1 MNNKIKFTVAL
12 TATATLAGVQVNA
25 QADEQT
31 QNDPQ
36 ANLVSSQATNELNS
50 ANQADQALASQEVI
64 ATVAQQAEAVAQS
77 ATEASATANQA
88 PTSATSEH
96 TTINPTTSVS
106 TSAVSESVA
115 ASEVSTANAESTNS
129 SSATTPASTT
139 VTDAQAQTTENKQAT
154 PVTSNNAPT
163 NTTAEKVNHISVV
176 APADADGVITTPI
189 TDEQHLPHNLTEP
202 KNLADGT
209 ESRNGNYYGWYD
221 VDPTQDT
228 SAKLVI
234 TNGRLADN
242 QQKELADYALE
253 LINNLRQQHQLTPLV
268 MSDKIRNQ
276 VKDTE
281 LAYRDTHSETVDN
294 HTSFV
299 DLGKNG
305 ESYNPTNLFIPL
317 SSQNLGF
324 GSAQTMLEAK
334 IDILNAFT
342 AMAYKDGDSNNGH
355 LQDMLIPFKADQVG
369 MLVPFID
376 YVGDRGGQFDWNYL
390 TDFIIFDKRDLKTFN
405 PVSDETVN
413 QELGLSVAS
422 VTPEKPATGSQ
433 TTTPEN
439 PADGSPTATPEKPGV
454 DNQNTTF
461 EKLADGSQTATQA
474 QPSNEAPAQSQVATT
489 EIRPAAP
496 QADHAVAAKP
506 LGAKQSAVT
515 PDVKLQQAKQATA
528 QANAKL
534 VLAQAQQA
542 AAKASLS
549 AQPYPGFTVQSTP
562 TVAKTSMT
570 PNNTTQA
577 SDKAL
582 PNTGSSDN
590 TTLAWTG
597 MSMLIGLLGFGFK
610 RKH

>member
-31 QNDPQ
+31 QNNPQ
-36 ANLVSSQATNELNS
+36 ANLVSSQATNELNT
-50 ANQADQALASQEVI
+50 ANQADQALSSQEVI
-64 ATVAQQAEAVAQS
+64 ATVAQQAEAVPQS
-77 ATEASATANQA
+77 ATEASAIANQA

-96 TTINPTTSVS
+96 TTVTPATSVS

-115 ASEVSTANAESTNS
+115 ASEASTANAESTNS

-139 VTDAQAQTTENKQAT
+139 VTEAQAQTTENKQAT

-253 LINNLRQQHQLTPLV
+253 LINNLRKQHQLTPLV

-369 MLVPFID
+369 MVVPFID

-433 TTTPEN
+433 TTTPE
-439 PADGSPTATPEKPGV
+439 KP
-454 DNQNTTF
+454 
-461 EKLADGSQTATQA
+461 ADGSQTATQA

>member
-36 ANLVSSQATNELNS
+36 ANLVSSQATNELNP

-64 ATVAQQAEAVAQS
+64 ATVAQQTEAVAQS
-77 ATEASATANQA
+77 ATEASATASQT

-96 TTINPTTSVS
+96 TTVTPTTSVS

-115 ASEVSTANAESTNS
+115 ASEASTANAESTNS

-139 VTDAQAQTTENKQAT
+139 VTETQAQTTENKQAT

-163 NTTAEKVNHISVV
+163 NTTAEKVNHTSVV

-253 LINNLRQQHQLTPLV
+253 LINKLRKQHQLTPLV

-390 TDFIIFDKRDLKTFN
+390 TDFIIFDKRDLKTFTL
-405 PVSDETVN
+405 VSDETVN

-422 VTPEKPATGSQ
+422 VTPE
-433 TTTPEN
+433 N
-439 PADGSPTATPEKPGV
+439 PADGSQTVTPEKPGV
-454 DNQNTTF
+454 DNQNTTS
-461 EKLADGSQTATQA
+461 EKPADGSQTATPA

-489 EIRPAAP
+489 E
-496 QADHAVAAKP
+496 D
-506 LGAKQSAVT
+506 SACC
-515 PDVKLQQAKQATA
+515 AT
-528 QANAKL
+528 
-534 VLAQAQQA
+534 
-542 AAKASLS
+542 S
-549 AQPYPGFTVQSTP
+549 
-562 TVAKTSMT
+562 
-570 PNNTTQA
+570 
-577 SDKAL
+577 
-582 PNTGSSDN
+582 
-590 TTLAWTG
+590 
-597 MSMLIGLLGFGFK
+597 
-610 RKH
+610 

>member
-31 QNDPQ
+31 QNNPQ
-36 ANLVSSQATNELNS
+36 ANLVSSQATNELNT
-50 ANQADQALASQEVI
+50 ANQADQALSSQEVI
-64 ATVAQQAEAVAQS
+64 ATVAQQAEAVPQS
-77 ATEASATANQA
+77 ATEASAIANQA

-96 TTINPTTSVS
+96 TTVTPATSVS

-115 ASEVSTANAESTNS
+115 ASEASTANAESTNS

-139 VTDAQAQTTENKQAT
+139 VTEAQAQTTENKQAT

-253 LINNLRQQHQLTPLV
+253 LINNLRKQHQLTPLV

-369 MLVPFID
+369 MVVPFID

-433 TTTPEN
+433 TTTPE
-439 PADGSPTATPEKPGV
+439 KP
-454 DNQNTTF
+454 
-461 EKLADGSQTATQA
+461 ADGSQTATQA

-549 AQPYPGFTVQSTP
+549 AQPYPGFNVQSTP

>member
-36 ANLVSSQATNELNS
+36 ANLVSSQATNELNT
-50 ANQADQALASQEVI
+50 ANQADQALSSQEVI
-64 ATVAQQAEAVAQS
+64 ATVAQQAEAVPQS
-77 ATEASATANQA
+77 ATEASAIANQA

-96 TTINPTTSVS
+96 TTVTPATSVS

-115 ASEVSTANAESTNS
+115 ASEASTANAESTNS

-139 VTDAQAQTTENKQAT
+139 VTEAQAQTTENKQAT

-253 LINNLRQQHQLTPLV
+253 LINNLRKQHQLTPLV

-369 MLVPFID
+369 MVVPFID

-433 TTTPEN
+433 TTTPE
-439 PADGSPTATPEKPGV
+439 KP
-454 DNQNTTF
+454 
-461 EKLADGSQTATQA
+461 ADGSQTATQA

>member
-31 QNDPQ
+31 QNNPQ
-36 ANLVSSQATNELNS
+36 ANLVSSQATNELNT
-50 ANQADQALASQEVI
+50 ANQADQALSSQEVI
-64 ATVAQQAEAVAQS
+64 ATVAQQAEAVPQS
-77 ATEASATANQA
+77 ATEASAIANQA

-96 TTINPTTSVS
+96 TTVTPATSVS

-115 ASEVSTANAESTNS
+115 ASEASTANAESTNS

-139 VTDAQAQTTENKQAT
+139 VTEAQAQTTENKQAT

-253 LINNLRQQHQLTPLV
+253 LINNLRKQHQLTPLV

-369 MLVPFID
+369 MVVPFID

-433 TTTPEN
+433 TTTPE
-439 PADGSPTATPEKPGV
+439 KP
-454 DNQNTTF
+454 
-461 EKLADGSQTATQA
+461 ADGSQTATQA

-528 QANAKL
+528 QANVKL